1 MKIDLQ
7 KTKNRLL
14 VLGIP
19 LLFYIVVFILG
30 LLNIIQHSLKTWL
43 VTTSSLLVMMSYFII
58 MYQDNKHK

>member
-30 LLNIIQHSLKTWL
+30 MLNIIQHSLKTWL

>member
-7 KTKNRLL
+7 KIKNRLL

-30 LLNIIQHSLKTWL
+30 MLNIIQHSLKTWL
-43 VTTSSLLVMMSYFII
+43 VITSSLLVMMSYFII